1 MSEQVQF
8 FDSCSSPFEIKQVL
22 CDLTPQRV
30 QMPAYTRRMAIKP
43 SNRRDRQVVRILGI
57 LGALLEGSQTTVKQ
71 LAARFGTRRET
82 IYRDLHAL
90 EDAGYPIAGD
100 DSGRLSRPRIL
111 PEARR
116 RAPNLRLSD
125 TEIKALL
132 WVAKQAGTTTPFRDA
147 LASAAPKL
155 RAMANGGDAMVTA
168 GIDQVLTEGDRG
180 AKDYEPH
187 RETILGLVEAIVRR
201 RRCEVE
207 YQSPAGPTPKQ
218 YPYDPYRLLSVAG
231 GLYCIGK
238 VPPHES
244 LTTLAVDRFRA
255 LRVTGDEF
263 EIDREFD
270 AERHRAESFGVVWE
284 KPMDVVV
291 RFNADQAPYVRERV
305 WHPTQRIRELPK
317 GRVELTFRA
326 GGEFEIARWLL
337 GWGDAAEVIGP
348 ARFRERVRSILANT
362 LKPYRKPPRGS

>member
-1 MSEQVQF
+1 
-8 FDSCSSPFEIKQVL
+8 VL

-30 QMPAYTRRMAIKP
+30 QMPAYTRRMALKP

-57 LGALLEGSQTTVKQ
+57 LGALLEGNQTTVKQ

-82 IYRDLHAL
+82 IYRDLRAI

-100 DSGRLSRPRIL
+100 DSGRLSHPRIL

-125 TEIKALL
+125 SEIKALL
-132 WVAKQAGTTTPFRDA
+132 WVVKQAGTKTPFGDA

-155 RAMANGGDAMVTA
+155 RAMASGGDAMAAA

-180 AKDYEPH
+180 VKDYEPH

-201 RRCEVE
+201 KRCAVE
-207 YQSPAGPTPKQ
+207 YQSPASPTVKQ

-244 LTTLAVDRFRA
+244 LTTLAIDRFRA

-263 EIDREFD
+263 EIDRKCDLEHY
-270 AERHRAESFGVVWE
+270 RTESFGVVWE

-291 RFNADQAPYVRERV
+291 RFSADQAPYVRERV

-326 GGEFEIARWLL
+326 GGEFEIARWIL
-337 GWGDAAEVIGP
+337 GWGDAAEVIKP
-348 ARFRERVRSILANT
+348 AGLRQHVRLALARALKSYGKQST
-362 LKPYRKPPRGS
+362 LN